1 MKSGDIIKLKK
12 EIDLEAHGEARDI
25 CPGDLVTIKCRN
37 DRFGIALTPLVS
49 LTPDRAPKRP
59 IRVMTLLTSD
69 GVRDILVY
77 HDDVVDI
84 L

>member
-37 DRFGIALTPLVS
+37 DRFCIALTSLVS

-77 HDDVVDI
+77 FDDEVKI

>member
-37 DRFGIALTPLVS
+37 DRFGIALTPS
-49 LTPDRAPKRP
+49 
-59 IRVMTLLTSD
+59 
-69 GVRDILVY
+69 
-77 HDDVVDI
+77 
-84 L
+84 

>member
-1 MKSGDIIKLKK
+1 MGSGDIIKLKK
-12 EIDLEAHGEARDI
+12 EIDMEAHGEARDI

-37 DRFGIALTPLVS
+37 DRFGIALTPLIS
-49 LTPDRAPKRP
+49 LTPDRTPKRP
-59 IRVMTLLTSD
+59 IRVTTLLASD
-69 GVRDILVY
+69 CVRDILVY

>member
-1 MKSGDIIKLKK
+1 MKN
-12 EIDLEAHGEARDI
+12 EIDLEVHGEAQDI
-25 CPGDLVTIKCRN
+25 CPGDLVTIKSRI

-49 LTPDRAPKRP
+49 LTPGQTPKRP

-69 GVRDILVY
+69 GARDILVY

-84 L
+84 LT

>member
-49 LTPDRAPKRP
+49 LAPRRAPKRP

-77 HDDVVDI
+77 FDDEVKI